1 MYVVLKIIL
10 INKIE
15 FFDIMKCENCG
26 FENKSK
32 AKFCTRCGAS
42 LAKSGEIP
50 AKQGGNN
57 TKFLIVGLTALIIVL
72 ICAIGYFAITLNDGG
87 TNQAADYSSD
97 AVSGNEST
105 SSVSESSSSSSSAES
120 GEWKLI
126 GSYSGSGSGSQAV
139 SVPAGKIMVKITAY
153 PIKNYATNHLYVS
166 GSNGQSAGVD
176 WGSRSAVASRYDSV
190 TYESSSSE
198 TFNIDYY
205 ETVSWS
211 VEFYKY
217 EWGVLMFCPKC
228 GKDLPDN
235 VKFCKYCGSEIK
247 NKRTLSHAPAS
258 TGDDEK
264 SKNIVII
271 GLVALI
277 VVLIIV
283 FAAIGTGMFN
293 RDSSSVGSSSQSVI
307 WDSEVQSVSLSSFS
321 VSEAPG
327 LAQAIKN
334 SGGVFSVTYKS
345 LSLS

>member
-1 MYVVLKIIL
+1 MYIVLKIIL

-15 FFDIMKCENCG
+15 FFDIIKCENCG
-26 FENKSK
+26 FENNSK
-32 AKFCTRCGAS
+32 AKFCTHCGAS
-42 LAKSGEIP
+42 LAKQEEIP

-176 WGSRSAVASRYDSV
+176 WGSRSTVASRYDSL
-190 TYESSSSE
+190 TYKSSSSK

-217 EWGVLMFCPKC
+217 E
-228 GKDLPDN
+228 
-235 VKFCKYCGSEIK
+235 
-247 NKRTLSHAPAS
+247 
-258 TGDDEK
+258 
-264 SKNIVII
+264 
-271 GLVALI
+271 
-277 VVLIIV
+277 
-283 FAAIGTGMFN
+283 
-293 RDSSSVGSSSQSVI
+293 
-307 WDSEVQSVSLSSFS
+307 
-321 VSEAPG
+321 
-327 LAQAIKN
+327 
-334 SGGVFSVTYKS
+334 
-345 LSLS
+345 